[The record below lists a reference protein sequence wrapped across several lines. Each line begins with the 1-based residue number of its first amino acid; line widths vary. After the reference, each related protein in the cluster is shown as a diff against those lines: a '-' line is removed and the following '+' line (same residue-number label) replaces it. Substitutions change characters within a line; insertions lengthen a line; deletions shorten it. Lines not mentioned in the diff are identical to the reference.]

1 MNAEALQTQLAQLQ
15 QKVAKLLVQ
24 HRQLKQALQEANI
37 ERKQLRAQNEK
48 QKEELKNFQN
58 KIKTSKIVATIATTP
73 QQNEAIC
80 QKIEEYVAEI
90 DKCIA
95 QLNQE

>member
-37 ERKQLRAQNEK
+37 ERKQLRVQNEK

-73 QQNEAIC
+73 QQNAAIC

-95 QLNQE
+95 QLNQK